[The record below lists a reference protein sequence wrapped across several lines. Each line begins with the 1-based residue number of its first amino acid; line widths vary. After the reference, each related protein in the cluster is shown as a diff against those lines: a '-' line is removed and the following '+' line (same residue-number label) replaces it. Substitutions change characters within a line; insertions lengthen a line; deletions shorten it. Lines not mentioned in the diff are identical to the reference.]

1 MHSFEKLI
9 DQWGRPNSE
18 VIKDED
24 MNCWLDGVA
33 YASLR
38 TEETGIQHRAVYN
51 HLTRAVHVLPEGQRL
66 TELENQT
73 EGQQQ

>member
-1 MHSFEKLI
+1 MNFEKLI
-9 DQWGRPNSE
+9 DNFGRPKGE

-24 MNCWLDGVA
+24 MNCWTDAVA

-51 HLTRAVHVLPEGQRL
+51 HLTTAVHVLPEGQRL

-73 EGQQQ
+73 EGQGQ

>member
-1 MHSFEKLI
+1 MHRFEKLI
-9 DQWGRPNSE
+9 DQWGRPNGE

-24 MNCWLDGVA
+24 MNCWLDAVA

-38 TEETGIQHRAVYN
+38 TNKTGIQYRAVYN
-51 HLTRAVHVLPEGQRL
+51 HLTRAVHVLPEGKYL

-73 EGQQQ
+73 EGQE

>member
-1 MHSFEKLI
+1 MS
-9 DQWGRPNSE
+9 
-18 VIKDED
+18 
-24 MNCWLDGVA
+24 CWTDAVA

-38 TEETGIQHRAVYN
+38 TEQTGVQHRAVYN

-66 TELENQT
+66 TELENQA

>member
-1 MHSFEKLI
+1 MNDRKLI
-9 DQWGRPNSE
+9 DYRGYPNGE
-18 VIKDED
+18 RIKDED
-24 MNCWLDGVA
+24 MNCWLDAVA

-51 HLTRAVHVLPEGQRL
+51 HLTKAVHVLREGQYL

-73 EGQQQ
+73 KGQG